1 MTLEAD
7 GRHVRSED
15 LRKEITVLFDKCC
28 GPQDTESPMQ
38 RLQIPGVFETHVAD
52 LGTVSHDCRYYM
64 PQTDRHKHRRRQTTP
79 LHYILHGMQSNPP
92 CCTQF
97 WLSFEAGPWAPDKQS
112 TARLG
117 PNSGTARQQLLC
129 KRVWFTKIVAH
140 ALPTNESQCV
150 LDIWWI
156 YILYNNY
163 IIYIYVYIMI

>member
-64 PQTDRHKHRRRQTTP
+64 PQTHRHKHRRRQTTP
-79 LHYILHGMQSNPP
+79 LYITLHSTWNAIESAILHPIL
-92 CCTQF
+92 TQF
-97 WLSFEAGPWAPDKQS
+97 RSWTMSSRQAKHSETWTKFWNSTSATPVLS
-112 TARLG
+112 
-117 PNSGTARQQLLC
+117 
-129 KRVWFTKIVAH
+129 RV
-140 ALPTNESQCV
+140 
-150 LDIWWI
+150 
-156 YILYNNY
+156 
-163 IIYIYVYIMI
+163 